1 MRLLIIYNVLIYSRL
16 HSDWRTWSCP
26 PSPVP
31 PPPDAP
37 AQREEKRVKR
47 PHHASHEP
55 LRRFSPTDKARSR
68 QRRARFQNRTTSSM
82 PSCRATQ
89 YFTSVRYQLQP
100 QTCTPFPRTH
110 TTPPRQF
117 SPTATENSRQ
127 RRVRFQHRAASSL
140 LLYRAPQ
147 HFTPVGY
154 QLQLQT
160 CTPFTPP
167 NTTLIADLCR
177 QLRRNPDRGG
187 CGFSITS
194 PQTCH
199 YTERLIIFTSVGYR
213 FCDSSRR
220 RHRRINSSSWR

>member
-68 QRRARFQNRTTSSM
+68 QRRARFQHRTTSSL

-89 YFTSVRYQLQP
+89 HFTSVRYQLQ
-100 QTCTPFPRTH
+100 
-110 TTPPRQF
+110 
-117 SPTATENSRQ
+117 
-127 RRVRFQHRAASSL
+127 
-140 LLYRAPQ
+140 
-147 HFTPVGY
+147 
-154 QLQLQT
+154 LQT
-160 CTPFTPP
+160 CTRFTPTTHHTAAPICADRYGEIQTEEGAVSASRHLELAIVQSTSTVHVRRVSASAP
-167 NTTLIADLCR
+167 NLNTKNTASPETQKHSHYIEDRSRIVVSICR
-177 QLRRNPDRGG
+177 MDALKHRIR
-187 CGFSITS
+187 
-194 PQTCH
+194 
-199 YTERLIIFTSVGYR
+199 EIIKQ
-213 FCDSSRR
+213 
-220 RHRRINSSSWR
+220 INIEDA